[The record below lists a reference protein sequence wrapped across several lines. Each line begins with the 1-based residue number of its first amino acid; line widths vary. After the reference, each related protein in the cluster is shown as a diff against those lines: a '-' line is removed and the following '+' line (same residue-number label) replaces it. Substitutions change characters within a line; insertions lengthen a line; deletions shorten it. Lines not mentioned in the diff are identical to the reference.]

1 MTPLVNRIAE
11 LLYPLSDFYA
21 ASGSSLPEV
30 EAIDGAAMPEPYRRL
45 LVHRNDMTPTLEAF
59 AGRRIRLRPLDVH
72 AGDDALYRQVVL
84 ITDDDEQAMEFGAIK
99 IHLGRFDAEPRE
111 KILGCRCPLGTILHD
126 YNIPHA
132 SRPTDFF
139 RMTSDPVI
147 AEALGL
153 EPAGHALYG
162 RHNVLWNDRDQP
174 LAEVVEVLPPF
185 DGVPERP
192 AGLTEH
198 GDG

>member
-21 ASGSSLPEV
+21 ASGARLPDV
-30 EAIDGAAMPEPYRRL
+30 ETVDGLKMPQPFRRL

-59 AGRRIRLRPLDVH
+59 AGQRIGLRTLEVH
-72 AGDDALYRQVVL
+72 RGEDALYRQVVL
-84 ITDDDEQAMEFGAIK
+84 ITDGDEQPMEFGAIK
-99 IHLGRFDAEPRE
+99 IYVDRFEAEARE

-126 YNIPHA
+126 YKIKHA

-139 RMTSDPVI
+139 SMTSDPVI
-147 AEALGL
+147 AGALGL
-153 EPAGHALYG
+153 EDAERTLYG
-162 RHNVLWNDRDQP
+162 RHNVLWDAENMP

-185 DGVPERP
+185 DDRP
-192 AGLTEH
+192 NAQEN